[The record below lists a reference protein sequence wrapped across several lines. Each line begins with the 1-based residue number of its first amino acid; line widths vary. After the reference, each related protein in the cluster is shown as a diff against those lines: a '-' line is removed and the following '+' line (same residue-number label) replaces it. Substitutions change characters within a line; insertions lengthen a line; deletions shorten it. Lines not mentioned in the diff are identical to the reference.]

1 MDYHMT
7 KAKHLLANMNQLANV
22 HNRYQGAYKKV
33 LFVCSAGLL
42 RSATAAHV
50 FSAEPYNF
58 NTRTAGV
65 ALEYALNPVNEAL
78 LEWADNIFLMDD
90 EHYHAIHDIFG
101 EEIFD
106 IYGEKMV
113 VLNVPDKYPYRDEQL
128 MKILKEKVEAELGWH
143 SVENIHE

>member
-1 MDYHMT
+1 MI
-7 KAKHLLANMNQLANV
+7 KAEHLLASMNQLANV

-33 LFVCSAGLL
+33 LFICSAGLL
-42 RSATAAHV
+42 RSATAAHI

-78 LEWADNIFLMDD
+78 LEWADTIFLMDD
-90 EHYHAIHDIFG
+90 EHYHILRDIFG

-106 IYGEKMV
+106 NYGKKMV
-113 VLNVPDKYPYRDEQL
+113 VLNVPDMYAYRDEQL
-128 MKILKEKVEAELGWH
+128 VNILKEKVGAELGWH
-143 SVENIHE
+143 SVENIHER

>member
-1 MDYHMT
+1 MT
-7 KAKHLLANMNQLANV
+7 YNVDHLRASMNQLANV

-78 LEWADNIFLMDD
+78 LEWADHIFLMEQ
-90 EHYHAIHDIFG
+90 EHYDTLEEGFGSEVMDDYKAKMTVLDI
-101 EEIFD
+101 
-106 IYGEKMV
+106 
-113 VLNVPDKYPYRDEQL
+113 PDRFEYRNPKL
-128 MKILKEKVEAELGWH
+128 IALLKEKVEEKLGWY
-143 SVENIHE
+143 SAEDA

>member
-1 MDYHMT
+1 MKYDVE
-7 KAKHLLANMNQLANV
+7 HLRASMNQLANV

-65 ALEYALNPVNEAL
+65 ALEYALNPVNEAMF
-78 LEWADNIFLMDD
+78 EWADHVFLMEQ
-90 EHYHAIHDIFG
+90 EHYDTLEHSFGSEFMDDYKAKMTVLDI
-101 EEIFD
+101 
-106 IYGEKMV
+106 
-113 VLNVPDKYPYRDEQL
+113 PDHFEYRNPKL
-128 MKILKEKVEAELGWH
+128 IKLLKTKVEEKLGWF
-143 SVENIHE
+143 SAEDA